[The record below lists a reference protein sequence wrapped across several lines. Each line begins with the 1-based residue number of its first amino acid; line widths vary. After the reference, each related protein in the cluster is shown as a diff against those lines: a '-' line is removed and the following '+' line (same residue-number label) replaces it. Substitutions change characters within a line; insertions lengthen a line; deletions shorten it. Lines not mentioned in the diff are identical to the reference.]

1 MVVACQIV
9 LGVSRRGCAF
19 LLSMV
24 NYIIQLTILRLG
36 PNLSQQDE
44 KLLADMPADVRGV
57 EARFNLKGA
66 HTIFAVCPNTDCH
79 AHYKPSFKNGSP
91 IPIYP
96 EICSHKEFK
105 GGDSCGTKLLRPRNI
120 NGVTVKMPIKQF
132 VGFSFKHWLA
142 GLLSR
147 PGFEKKMDSSWES
160 CKTGFTP
167 GEMHDAIDGEMLQNF
182 NGPDGKHFSIGGE
195 DGWYVFSLG
204 LDFFNPG
211 GNKQAGKKKSVGMVS
226 LVCLNLPID
235 IQNQPENM
243 FLYGVIP
250 GPNEPPLACLNHYLT
265 YLVDELN
272 DFWSPG
278 VRFSRTAEYFYGRLV
293 LAAIVCVVC
302 DLIAARKTAG
312 FASIKHTQMCAMC
325 HCTRKSHGLGNTDV
339 HTWRRRTK
347 QEFLDAANRHRAA
360 TDQKER
366 KAIVDE
372 TGMRW
377 SELLRL
383 PYFDPSRFVVVD
395 AMHNL
400 FLGLIHE
407 HFEILGIRLD
417 NDDSL
422 LVVVD
427 IAESIPP
434 DSYTHL
440 AVHEQRSM
448 KRLIHTLEAPM
459 VADLK
464 TPEGH
469 SFYEKRFSRCHLKT
483 LRLACELL
491 NAPALPATHAK
502 KTKTFKADY
511 VKRLLAWVCVL
522 ISGYLHVLTTYN
534 VPREPPRMR
543 TGHLASNEG
552 TF

>member
-1 MVVACQIV
+1 MA
-9 LGVSRRGCAF
+9 
-19 LLSMV
+19 
-24 NYIIQLTILRLG
+24 
-36 PNLSQQDE
+36 E
-44 KLLADMPADVRGV
+44 
-57 EARFNLKGA
+57 
-66 HTIFAVCPNTDCH
+66 
-79 AHYKPSFKNGSP
+79 
-91 IPIYP
+91 
-96 EICSHKEFK
+96 
-105 GGDSCGTKLLRPRNI
+105 
-120 NGVTVKMPIKQF
+120 
-132 VGFSFKHWLA
+132 A
-142 GLLSR
+142 GLSGLVQFSPAGVR
-147 PGFEKKMDSSWES
+147 QSPLDS
-160 CKTGFTP
+160 
-167 GEMHDAIDGEMLQNF
+167 
-182 NGPDGKHFSIGGE
+182 
-195 DGWYVFSLG
+195 GWTTWGS
-204 LDFFNPG
+204 D
-211 GNKQAGKKKSVGMVS
+211 KSS
-226 LVCLNLPID
+226 
-235 IQNQPENM
+235 
-243 FLYGVIP
+243 
-250 GPNEPPLACLNHYLT
+250 
-265 YLVDELN
+265 

-347 QEFLDAANRHRAA
+347 QEFLDAANHHRAA

-383 PYFDPSRFVVVD
+383 PYFDPSRFMVVNT
-395 AMHNL
+395 MHNL

-407 HFEILGIRLD
+407 HFEILGIQLD

-464 TPEGH
+464 TPKGH